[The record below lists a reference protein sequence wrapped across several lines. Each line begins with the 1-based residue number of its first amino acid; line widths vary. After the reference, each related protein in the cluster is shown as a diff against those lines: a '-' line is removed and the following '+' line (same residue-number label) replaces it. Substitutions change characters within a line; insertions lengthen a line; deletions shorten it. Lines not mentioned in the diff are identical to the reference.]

1 MGNMILC
8 CGLSGSGKTTF
19 CKKFVQEHPDYL
31 HLNVDDFYQVYNGA
45 QVHKN
50 EYEVWIMFFNAIH
63 TAAVQGKNII
73 VDTNALD
80 HIDRAQFVRWFGEFD
95 VHSLYWVY
103 TDDSIAWNNNY
114 NRSRTIPWE
123 QWVKMRSNV
132 QIPVLRTD
140 GEWDSIT
147 FVHNS
152 NKETYE
158 MEAIK

>member
-19 CKKFVQEHPDYL
+19 CKKFAQEHPDYL

-63 TAAVQGKNII
+63 TAAIQGKNVI

-80 HIDRAQFVRWFGEFD
+80 HIDRAQFVRWFREFD
-95 VHSLYWVY
+95 THFLYWVY
-103 TDDSIAWNNNY
+103 TDDSTAWSNNY
-114 NRSRTIPWE
+114 NRSRIIPWE
-123 QWVKMRSNV
+123 HWIKMRSGV
-132 QIPVLRTD
+132 QTPDVHTD
-140 GEWDSIT
+140 KEWDKII

-152 NKETYE
+152 NEETYE
-158 MEAIK
+158 TEVIK

>member
-19 CKKFVQEHPDYL
+19 CKKFVQEHPNYL

-45 QVHKN
+45 QVHEN

-63 TAAVQGKNII
+63 TAATQGKNVI

-80 HIDRAQFVRWFGEFD
+80 HIDRAQFVRWFGEFET
-95 VHSLYWVY
+95 HSLYWVY
-103 TDDSIAWNNNY
+103 ADDSTAWSNNY
-114 NRSRTIPWE
+114 NRSRIIPWE
-123 QWVKMRSNV
+123 LWVKMRSNI
-132 QIPVLRTD
+132 QTPNLSID
-140 GEWDSIT
+140 KEWDNIT
-147 FVHNS
+147 FVHNT

-158 MEAIK
+158 MEVIK

>member
-19 CKKFVQEHPDYL
+19 CKKFVEEHKDYI

-63 TAAVQGKNII
+63 TAAVQGKNVI

-80 HIDRAQFVRWFGEFD
+80 YIDRAQFVRWFREFD
-95 VHSLYWVY
+95 SHSLYWVCA
-103 TDDSIAWNNNY
+103 DFRIAYNNNL
-114 NRSRTIPWE
+114 NRDRVIPEKVWL
-123 QWVKMRSNV
+123 KMYDDTKEPN
-132 QIPVLRTD
+132 LEMD
-140 GEWDSIT
+140 NEWDNIT
-147 FVHNS
+147 IIYNS

-158 MEAIK
+158 TEVIK